1 MVFVGLSLKLGLFV
15 LGVGLIFT
23 RAVPRWVGIA
33 IEVAAVVLV
42 GGLFNNPIGAVGAAM
57 LLSWP
62 GRNRSASTQAVL
74 STHARISLG

>member
-1 MVFVGLSLKLGLFV
+1 M

-33 IEVAAVVLV
+33 IEVAALVLV

-57 LLSWP
+57 LLV
-62 GRNRSASTQAVL
+62 GLDAIGLRVL
-74 STHARISLG
+74 KPF

>member
-1 MVFVGLSLKLGLFV
+1 M

-57 LLSWP
+57 LLV
-62 GRNRSASTQAVL
+62 GLDAIGLRVL
-74 STHARISLG
+74 KPF